1 MEDPIISGVVTDTS
15 ESKVTIVAVPDR
27 PGISAA
33 LFEPLAAANVNVDMI
48 VQNTSHEGTTDISF
62 TMPKADMGDGRVDRR
77 RVAAEIG
84 AKGVDH
90 DADIAKI
97 SLVGAGMKTSP
108 GIAAKMFRTLADEGV
123 NIADDLDL
131 DHPHQRGHALRPI
144 SSGPRVRCTPRS
156 GSTRARP
163 TSAPLPERK

>member
-1 MEDPIISGVVTDTS
+1 MATA
-15 ESKVTIVAVPDR
+15 ESIV
-27 PGISAA
+27 S
-33 LFEPLAAANVNVDMI
+33 
-48 VQNTSHEGTTDISF
+48 
-62 TMPKADMGDGRVDRR
+62 

-123 NIADDLDL
+123 NIEMISTSRSASAWS
-131 DHPHQRGHALRPI
+131 PRAPI
-144 SSGPRVRCTPRS
+144 SSGPPARCTPRS
-156 GSTRARP
+156 GSTRGQAYCGAAARAQVDRAHCTTHEP
-163 TSAPLPERK
+163 TPR